1 MSQSASSGK
10 HPHTNRLIHET
21 SPYLLQHA
29 HNPVDWYPWGDEAFE
44 RARAEDKPV
53 LLSVGYSSCH
63 WCHVM
68 ERESFEDP
76 TTAEIMNEFF
86 VSIKVD
92 REERPDVDA
101 IYMDAVQAM
110 SGHGGWPMTVFLT
123 PNGVPFYGG
132 TYFPPTDRHGLP
144 GFPRLLHGVAQAW
157 QSQREGLLEQGKQVL
172 AALDKS
178 HLTAPSRLGL
188 DETVLEQ
195 AFRTLGRGFDPRNGG
210 LGTAPKFPQAMTW
223 EFMLRMWGRT
233 QASEA
238 AYMTQTTLQRM
249 ADGGIYDHLGGG
261 FHRYS
266 VDAEWL
272 VPHFEKMLYDNALLA
287 RLYLHGYQAFGN
299 EQYRHVIVE
308 TLEYVRRDMMNPEGG
323 FYSAEDA
330 DSEGEEGKFYV
341 WSLDEVQRLLGPDA
355 DAFARYYD
363 ITRQGNF
370 EGHNILHVT
379 RDVATAAREFGMSE
393 ASLADLLARGRA
405 TLFQARSKRVRPGLD
420 DKVLTSWNALM
431 LAAFAEAAAVLG
443 DSVYR
448 DIAVRN
454 ADFLLNQ
461 VQSNGRLLHTW
472 KGGEAKTLGFLDDYA
487 YLADALLVLYEATFD
502 LRWVTE
508 ARRLTDAMIDLFWHE
523 DEGVFYQTARD
534 QSDLITRPIELF
546 DNATPSGVSAATSV
560 LLRLAHL
567 LGEPDYQRY
576 AVSVLQRVRDLLVRA
591 PAAFGHM
598 LGALDNYLSAPK
610 EVAIVGAPDSSATQ
624 ALLQVVFGRYRPNSL
639 VALRAP
645 TDPEPML
652 LIPILADRDT
662 VDGQATAYVCENY
675 ACQMPTTNPDT
686 LARQLE

>member
-1 MSQSASSGK
+1 MSQSASGERS
-10 HPHTNRLIHET
+10 HTNRLIHET

-29 HNPVDWYPWGDEAFE
+29 HNPVDWYPWGDEAFQ
-44 RARAEDKPV
+44 RARAEDKPI
-53 LLSVGYSSCH
+53 LLSVGYSACH

-68 ERESFEDP
+68 ERESFENP
-76 TTAEIMNEFF
+76 ATAAIMNESF

-123 PNGVPFYGG
+123 PDGVPFYGG

-188 DETVLEQ
+188 DETALEQ

-210 LGTAPKFPQAMTW
+210 LGAAPKFPQAMTW

-233 QASEA
+233 ASAEA
-238 AYMTQTTLQRM
+238 GHMAQTTLQHM

-272 VPHFEKMLYDNALLA
+272 VPHFEKMLYDNALLT
-287 RLYLHGYQAFGN
+287 RLYLHAYQAFGDA
-299 EQYRHVIVE
+299 QYRRVVVE
-308 TLEYVRRDMMNPEGG
+308 TLEYVRRDMTNAEGG
-323 FYSAEDA
+323 FYAAEDA

-341 WSLDEVQRLLGPDA
+341 WSLDEVHRLLGPDA
-355 DAFARYYD
+355 DTFALYYD

-379 RDVATAAREFGMSE
+379 RDAATAAREFGMSE
-393 ASLADLLARGRA
+393 TDLTALLARGRA
-405 TLFQARSKRVRPGLD
+405 ALFEARSHRVRPGLD

-431 LAAFAEAAAVLG
+431 LAAYAEAAAVLG
-443 DSVYR
+443 DPVYR
-448 DIAVRN
+448 DVAVRN
-454 ADFLLNQ
+454 ADFLLTQ
-461 VQSNGRLLHTW
+461 VQRDGRLLHTW
-472 KGGEAKTLGFLDDYA
+472 KDGQAKIPAFLEDYA

-502 LRWVTE
+502 LRWVAE
-508 ARRLTDAMIDLFWHE
+508 ARRLTDAMLDLFWSEE
-523 DEGVFYQTARD
+523 DGVFFQTAHD
-534 QSDLITRPIELF
+534 QADLVTRPVEMF
-546 DNATPSGVSAATSV
+546 DNATPSGNSVATGV

-567 LGEPDYQRY
+567 LGEPDYGRY
-576 AVSVLQRVRDLLVRA
+576 AVSVLQRVRDLVVRA
-591 PAAFGHM
+591 PQAFGHM
-598 LGALDNYLSAPK
+598 LGALDAYLAAPQ
-610 EVAIVGAPDSSATQ
+610 EVAIVGAPEADTTQ
-624 ALLQVVFGRYRPNSL
+624 ALLRVVFARYRPNSI

-645 TDPEPML
+645 SDAEPMRI
-652 LIPILADRDT
+652 IPILADRDA
-662 VDGQATAYVCENY
+662 VDGQPTAYVCENY
-675 ACQMPTTNPDT
+675 ACQMPTTNPAT

>member
-1 MSQSASSGK
+1 MSQSASSGERS
-10 HPHTNRLIHET
+10 HTNRLIHET

-29 HNPVDWYPWGDEAFE
+29 HNPVDWYPWGDEAFQ

-53 LLSVGYSSCH
+53 LLSVGYSACH

-68 ERESFEDP
+68 ERESFENP
-76 TTAEIMNEFF
+76 ATAQIMNDFF

-123 PNGVPFYGG
+123 PDGVPFYGG

-144 GFPRLLHGVAQAW
+144 GFPRLLHAVAGAW

-178 HLTAPSRLGL
+178 HLTAPSRVAL

-195 AFRTLGRGFDPRNGG
+195 AFRALGRGFDPRHGG
-210 LGTAPKFPQAMTW
+210 IGAAPKFPQAMTW
-223 EFMLRMWGRT
+223 EFMLRMSQRSHT
-233 QASEA
+233 PEA
-238 AYMTQTTLQRM
+238 AHMAQTTLQHM

-287 RLYLHGYQAFGN
+287 RLYLHGYQACGDAR
-299 EQYRHVIVE
+299 YRRIVME
-308 TLEYVRRDMMNPEGG
+308 TLEYVRRDMTNSQGG

-341 WSLDEVQRLLGPDA
+341 WSLDEVQRLLGSDA
-355 DAFARYYD
+355 DTFARYYD
-363 ITRQGNF
+363 VTRQGNF

-393 ASLADLLARGRA
+393 TDLDALLARSRA
-405 TLFQARSKRVRPGLD
+405 TLFEARSHRVRPGLD
-420 DKVLTSWNALM
+420 DKTLTSWNALM
-431 LAAFAEAAAVLG
+431 LGAYAEAAAVLG
-443 DSVYR
+443 DSTYR
-448 DIAVRN
+448 DMAVRN
-454 ADFLLNQ
+454 AEFLLTN
-461 VQSNGRLLHTW
+461 VQRDGRLLHTW
-472 KGGEAKTLGFLDDYA
+472 KDGEAKILGFLEDYA
-487 YLADALLVLYEATFD
+487 YLADALLVFYEATFD

-508 ARRLTDAMIDLFWHE
+508 ARRLADAMIDLFWSE
-523 DEGVFYQTARD
+523 NEGVFYQTARD
-534 QSDLITRPIELF
+534 QADLITRPIELF
-546 DNATPSGVSAATSV
+546 DNATPSGNSVATAV

-567 LGEPDYQRY
+567 LGEPDYGRY
-576 AVSVLQRVRDLLVRA
+576 AVSVLQRVRDLMVRA
-591 PAAFGHM
+591 PSAFGHM
-598 LGALDNYLSAPK
+598 LGALDAYLATPQ
-610 EVAIVGAPDSSATQ
+610 EVAIVGAPEADATQ
-624 ALLQVVFGRYRPNSL
+624 ALLRVVFSRYRPNSI
-639 VALRAP
+639 VALRVPA
-645 TDPEPML
+645 DPQPAQV
-652 LIPILADRDT
+652 IPLLADRDAL
-662 VDGQATAYVCENY
+662 DGQPTAYVCENY

-686 LARQLE
+686 LAQQLE

>member
-1 MSQSASSGK
+1 MSQPTSGGP
-10 HPHTNRLIHET
+10 PHSNRLIHET

-29 HNPVDWYPWGDEAFE
+29 HNPVDWYPWGDEAFA
-44 RARAEDKPV
+44 RARADDKPV

-68 ERESFEDP
+68 ERESFENPD
-76 TTAEIMNEFF
+76 TAAIMNEYF

-123 PNGVPFYGG
+123 PDGVPFYGG

-144 GFPRLLHGVAQAW
+144 GFQRLLHGVAQAW
-157 QSQREGLLEQGKQVL
+157 QAQREGLLEQGKQVL

-195 AFRTLGRGFDPRNGG
+195 AFHALGRGFDPRNGG
-210 LGTAPKFPQAMTW
+210 MGAAPKFPQAMTW
-223 EFMLRMWGRT
+223 EFMLRTWRRTGSAEAGRM
-233 QASEA
+233 A
-238 AYMTQTTLQRM
+238 QTTLQRM

-261 FHRYS
+261 FHRYA
-266 VDAEWL
+266 VDAAWL

-287 RLYLHGYQAFGN
+287 RLYLHGYQAFGS
-299 EQYRHVIVE
+299 EQYRHVVTE
-308 TLEYVRRDMMNPEGG
+308 TLNYVQRDMTNAEGG
-323 FYSAEDA
+323 FYAAEDA

-341 WSLDEVQRLLGPDA
+341 WSLAEVERLLGADA
-355 DAFARYYD
+355 DTFARYYD

-379 RDVATAAREFGMSE
+379 RDVATAAREFGMTE
-393 ASLADLLARGRA
+393 DDLAALLARGQAALFEARA
-405 TLFQARSKRVRPGLD
+405 QRVRPGLD

-431 LAAFAEAAAVLG
+431 LAAYAEAAAVLG
-443 DSVYR
+443 DAAYR

-454 ADFLLNQ
+454 AEFLLNR
-461 VQSNGRLLHTW
+461 VQREGRLLHTW
-472 KGGEAKTLGFLDDYA
+472 KDGAAKIPGFLEDYA
-487 YLADALLVLYEATFD
+487 YLADALLALYEATFD
-502 LRWVTE
+502 LRWVHE
-508 ARRLTDAMIDLFWHE
+508 ARRLTDAMLDLFWSE
-523 DEGVFYQTARD
+523 ADGVFFQTARD
-534 QSDLITRPIELF
+534 QADLITRPIELF
-546 DNATPSGVSAATSV
+546 DNATPSGNSVATAV

-567 LGEPDYQRY
+567 LGEAEYQRY
-576 AVSVLQRVRDLLVRA
+576 AVSVLQRVRDLVVRA
-591 PAAFGHM
+591 PQAFGHI
-598 LGALDNYLSAPK
+598 LGALDAYLAPPQ
-610 EVAIVGAPDSSATQ
+610 EVAIVGAPESDATQ
-624 ALLQVVFGRYRPNSL
+624 ALLRVVFDGFHPNRI

-645 TDPEPML
+645 TDAEPTRV
-652 LIPILADRDT
+652 IPLLADRDA
-662 VDGQATAYVCENY
+662 VGGQPTAYVCENY

>member
-1 MSQSASSGK
+1 MSQSTSSGERS
-10 HPHTNRLIHET
+10 HTNRLIRET

-76 TTAEIMNEFF
+76 ATAQIMNDFF

-123 PNGVPFYGG
+123 PEGVPFYGG

-144 GFPRLLHGVAQAW
+144 GFPRLLHAVGQAW

-178 HLTAPSRLGL
+178 HLTAPSRVAL
-188 DETVLEQ
+188 DQTVLEQ
-195 AFRTLGRGFDPRNGG
+195 AFRTLGRGFDPRHGG
-210 LGTAPKFPQAMTW
+210 LGAAPKFPQAMTW
-223 EFMLRMWGRT
+223 EFMLRMSRSLK
-233 QASEA
+233 APEA
-238 AYMTQTTLQRM
+238 AHMAQTTLQHM

-287 RLYLHGYQAFGN
+287 RLYLHAYQAFGDDH
-299 EQYRHVIVE
+299 YRRVVVQ
-308 TLEYVRRDMMNPEGG
+308 TLEYVRRDMTNPQGG

-341 WSLDEVQRLLGPDA
+341 WSLGEVQQLLGPDA
-355 DAFARYYD
+355 DTFARYYD
-363 ITRQGNF
+363 VTRQGNF

-379 RDVATAAREFGMSE
+379 RDVATAAREFGMAE
-393 ASLADLLARGRA
+393 QDLDALLARGRQK
-405 TLFQARSKRVRPGLD
+405 LFDARSHRVRPGLD

-431 LAAFAEAAAVLG
+431 LAAFAEAAAVL
-443 DSVYR
+443 DDAAYR

-454 ADFLLNQ
+454 AEFLLGS
-461 VQSNGRLLHTW
+461 VQRDGRLLHTW
-472 KGGEAKTLGFLDDYA
+472 KDGAAKILGFLEDYA
-487 YLADALLVLYEATFD
+487 YLIDALLALYEATFD
-502 LRWVTE
+502 LRWATE
-508 ARRLTDAMIDLFWHE
+508 ARRLADAMLDLFWSE
-523 DEGVFYQTARD
+523 SDGVFYQTARD

-546 DNATPSGVSAATSV
+546 DNATPSGNSVATAV

-567 LGEPDYQRY
+567 LGEPDYGRY
-576 AVSVLQRVRDLLVRA
+576 AVSVLQRVRDLMVRA
-591 PAAFGHM
+591 PSAFGHM
-598 LGALDNYLSAPK
+598 LGALDAYLATPQ
-610 EVAIVGAPDSSATQ
+610 EIAIVGAPETEATQ
-624 ALLQVVFGRYRPNSL
+624 ELLRIVYSRYRPNSI

-645 TDPEPML
+645 TDPQPAQV
-652 LIPILADRDT
+652 IPILAERDAM
-662 VDGQATAYVCENY
+662 DGQPTAYVCENY